1 MNDEKQVAIVTGGG
15 QGIGKATALK
25 LLQAG
30 YRVAIADIDSEAGTE
45 TAAEYRSL
53 GEICFISTDV
63 ADEISV
69 QQMVAQ
75 AIAHYGYLD
84 VLVNNAAIANPHNT
98 PIEDL
103 DLAQW
108 NRIISTNLTSAFLT
122 TKYAVP
128 HLRSRQGSIINI
140 ASTRALMS
148 EPHTEAYSATKG
160 GIVALT
166 HALANSLGP
175 DIRVNCIS
183 PGWIAVEDWK
193 KPSTREAPQLT
204 EQDHRQHPAGRVGI
218 PEDIAGMV
226 VYLASEAAGFIT
238 GANFVIDGGMTRKMI
253 YL

>member
-1 MNDEKQVAIVTGGG
+1 MKNQRQVAIVTGGG

-45 TAAEYRSL
+45 TVTEYTPL
-53 GEICFISTDV
+53 DEICFIPTDI

-69 QQMVAQ
+69 RQMLAQ
-75 AIAHYGYLD
+75 AISNYSHVD
-84 VLVNNAAIANPHNT
+84 VLVNNAAIANPYNT

-103 DLAQW
+103 DLAHW
-108 NRIISTNLTSAFLT
+108 NRIINTNLTSAFLAA
-122 TKYAVP
+122 KYAIP
-128 HLRSRQGSIINI
+128 HLRGRKGSIINI
-140 ASTRALMS
+140 ASTRAFMS
-148 EPHTEAYSATKG
+148 EPHSEAYSATKG

-166 HALANSLGP
+166 HTLANSLGP

-183 PGWIAVEDWK
+183 PGWIVVEDWK
-193 KPSTREAPQLT
+193 KSSAREAPQLT
-204 EQDHRQHPAGRVGI
+204 ESDHRQHPVGRVGI
-218 PEDIAGMV
+218 PEDVAAMV

-238 GANFVIDGGMTRKMI
+238 GANFIIDGGMTRKMI